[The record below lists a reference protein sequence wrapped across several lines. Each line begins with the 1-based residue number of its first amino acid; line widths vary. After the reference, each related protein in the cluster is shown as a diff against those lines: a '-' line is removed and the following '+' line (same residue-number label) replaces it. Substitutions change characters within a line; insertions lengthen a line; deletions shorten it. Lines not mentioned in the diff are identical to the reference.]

1 MPGRLFPSPPVPPC
15 PPGVPSR
22 AMTIPSLSQ
31 EGFVDFFRVED
42 LEGSIRNVLMAFAG
56 VAGLGASLAYMIR

>member
-1 MPGRLFPSPPVPPC
+1 MAVPA
-15 PPGVPSR
+15 PGVPWQGGDG
-22 AMTIPSLSQ
+22 ALLPSVPPQ